1 VILVK
6 KIIILMILIILL
18 SIFVSAEENIIVKGC
33 LLDELTKEKLNVERV
48 SISDGKEHYYFE
60 TPEFQ
65 SKNPIENGEII
76 NKDGCFELIFPE
88 SYFDKYLIFSFDFNN
103 YGTSLYGGYS
113 SFNLQKNK
121 DVWLDDSKEI
131 YKLALTKNYKTKKD
145 SIIDISSQIGDNKIE
160 VGNVYLY
167 PQGKIFFESDINVS
181 LAVNYYP
188 KFEGPING
196 CGNGRKKSFHVITR
210 SVPLNHTIF
219 IQLEDL
225 QGNEYISDNIIV
237 PSNTKLVHVF
247 FIDKVFNFTFYNS
260 FNYSYT
266 KDSFNLPS
274 NLNVIIA
281 PSQDRFKLKQ
291 TSSILDKSVE
301 SDLYLID
308 VIEEKEIKL
317 KNLDETLR
325 ENKIS
330 NKNIIGNVK
339 VTIKGDNNIYYNL
352 NYNKP
357 FKILGI
363 TLWKSKKS
371 LKLKATI

>member
-1 VILVK
+1 
-6 KIIILMILIILL
+6 MILIILL

-76 NKDGCFELIFPE
+76 NKNGCFELIFPE

-196 CGNGRKKSFHVITR
+196 CGNGRKKSFHVVTR

-237 PSNTKLVHVF
+237 PSNTKLVHVS

-266 KDSFNLPS
+266 KDSFILPENLKIVTS
-274 NLNVIIA
+274 SKLKGY
-281 PSQDRFKLKQ
+281 KLKQ
-291 TSSILDKSVE
+291 VNNVLTNKPE
-301 SDLYLID
+301 SELYI
-308 VIEEKEIKL
+308 VNERTKKETKL
-317 KNLDETLR
+317 KKLNDVLQD
-325 ENKIS
+325 NKIS
-330 NKNIIGNVK
+330 SKDIIGEVEVK
-339 VTIKGDNNIYYNL
+339 EDKDITYNI

-363 TLWKSKKS
+363 SLWKSQKS
-371 LKLKATI
+371 ITLKATT